1 MQSSSFCCLNFHI
14 YEFSHLMCSF
24 FFSPLQINPQAL
36 LPGAAPPT
44 KAPQETAVSFDQPVQ
59 TKTLASMTK
68 VRERGRKEE
77 IKKRGKERRRE
88 GATE

>member
-1 MQSSSFCCLNFHI
+1 MCSFF
-14 YEFSHLMCSF
+14 FSF

-68 VRERGRKEE
+68 VREREGGRKRL
-77 IKKRGKERRRE
+77 KRGEKRGGEREPPSKRD
-88 GATE
+88 TNVQLYISCF

>member
-1 MQSSSFCCLNFHI
+1 MCSFF
-14 YEFSHLMCSF
+14 FSF

-44 KAPQETAVSFDQPVQ
+44 KTPQETAVSFDQPVQ

-88 GATE
+88 GATK